1 MQKHM
6 ISRLTYWFRVS
17 CVLCLTCVF
26 CSAMAQQQG
35 QFQQL
40 QNQYQQVQGQ
50 NTGLQGTPVASGST
64 APVFFPDVAPGFY
77 AEDAIRIAV
86 QAGIIVGRSDGR
98 FDGYASLT
106 RYETAIVIARI
117 LDRFQSDL
125 GIVYQRL
132 DTLERSV
139 GDVSQLRNA
148 VAALES
154 RVATLGNG
162 AGSAAIASG
171 EVQALRDMVYAMQNQ
186 IASNG
191 SGMNSSDLEALRSAF
206 SLLEGRLARLEGLES
221 RVATLE
227 SQMASGMAGGAIAG
241 PPGPPGPPGP
251 AGPAGAPGA
260 PGAPGPAGPQGIPG
274 PAGTGGSGAG
284 VPGPPGPAG
293 PQGIPGPMGPMGPAG
308 TPGLRG
314 PLGPVGPMGPAGPA
328 GLTGVT
334 GPTGPAG
341 ARGPVGPPGPSG
353 AKGED
358 GRSGPPGPPGAA
370 GADGADGA
378 RGPAGPPGPPG
389 PAGSVGPIGP
399 IGPSGAIGPRG
410 PKGDPAA
417 PGQMIEIVP
426 EAPVMPSNNDSDG
439 ANNNSGN
446 DNGVMDGETMMTDD
460 SGFAPM
466 IIASGCGSDRSTYVG
481 AAVFSEVVK
490 QRFAPRIVAG
500 MDDIFICNFGVRLSA
515 DYGRQSKI
523 QEGTFGVGGHLIY
536 NIDIADNIS
545 AYVGAGGG
553 YQVLGGAANHNIFEG
568 PYAGGL
574 VGVDYDI
581 TNMLTVFAEG
591 TLDYYFNDA
600 NTVSQALNYSYDKL
614 YPTLGVG
621 MKVKF

>member
-1 MQKHM
+1 MQKH
-6 ISRLTYWFRVS
+6 STSQLSHWLRVS
-17 CVLCLTCVF
+17 CILCLIYVLG
-26 CSAMAQQQG
+26 SAVAQQQG

-40 QNQYQQVQGQ
+40 QNQYQQVQSQVGS
-50 NTGLQGTPVASGST
+50 GVVAATNT
-64 APVFFPDVAPGFY
+64 APVYFPDVAPGFY

-86 QAGIIVGRSDGR
+86 QSGIIVGRSDGR

-125 GIVYQRL
+125 GVVYQRL

-139 GDVSQLRNA
+139 GDISQLRDA
-148 VAALES
+148 VTRLES
-154 RVATLGNG
+154 RVSTLGTG
-162 AGSAAIASG
+162 QGSSTSG
-171 EVQALRDMVYAMQNQ
+171 EVQALRDMVTAMQNQ

-191 SGMNSSDLEALRSAF
+191 AGMNSSDLQALRSAF

-221 RVATLE
+221 RIATLE

-241 PPGPPGPPGP
+241 PPGPPGPAGIGIQGPPGP

-260 PGAPGPAGPQGIPG
+260 PGPAGPAGPPG
-274 PAGTGGSGAG
+274 SGGSGSG

-293 PQGIPGPMGPMGPAG
+293 PQGIPGPMGPMGPMGPAG

-328 GLTGVT
+328 GLEGLTGA
-334 GPTGPAG
+334 TGPAG

-353 AKGED
+353 AKGAD
-358 GRSGPPGPPGAA
+358 GQSGPPGPPGPA
-370 GADGADGA
+370 GAKGSDGNDGA

-399 IGPSGAIGPRG
+399 RGPAGAIGPRG
-410 PKGDPAA
+410 PKGDPA
-417 PGQMIEIVP
+417 QEIIEIVP
-426 EAPVMPSNNDSDG
+426 AAPVMPSNNDDTNGTNGAMDSETTMT
-439 ANNNSGN
+439 ANNN
-446 DNGVMDGETMMTDD
+446 T
-460 SGFAPM
+460 GFMPM
-466 IIASGCGSDRSTYVG
+466 IVASGCGSDRSTYVG

-490 QRFAPRIVAG
+490 PRFAPRFVAG
-500 MDDIFICNFGVRLSA
+500 IDDLFLCNFGVRLTA

-523 QEGTFGVGGHLIY
+523 QEGTFAVAGHALY
-536 NIDIADNIS
+536 NIDLMDNLS

-553 YQVLGGAANHNIFEG
+553 YQVLGGAANHPHNVYDG
-568 PYAGGL
+568 PFAGGL
-574 VGVDYDI
+574 VGLDYDI
-581 TNMLTVFAEG
+581 TDMLTVFAEG
-591 TLDYYFNDA
+591 TLDYYFNEPYKTA
-600 NTVSQALNYSYDKL
+600 GLVSYDYDKL
-614 YPTLGVG
+614 YPSLGVG